1 MMICDISHETLIMD
15 GSATRTQVA
24 LRVAHWLR
32 DMGVEDAEP
41 LARSMHWLNTDVV
54 RDRESVEHVLHGL
67 DRPDDAIWAVR
78 FEHEPE
84 IDALEAELK
93 RERARIESELMQIL
107 VETRPSRRTVK
118 FIKCPACGSSI
129 ARDHLGN
136 RSMCPVCETDL
147 RRDSERLRIAVKRE
161 AIERID
167 ARIDIL
173 ARTRDEKPGALWAV
187 GLGSCHRP

>member
-1 MMICDISHETLIMD
+1 MMICDIPHETLIMD

-24 LRVAHWLR
+24 LRVARWLR

-41 LARSMHWLNTDVV
+41 IARSMHWLNTDVV

-93 RERARIESELMQIL
+93 RERARIESELMQIRHAAHQSHATASATDRCAL
-107 VETRPSRRTVK
+107 CAKPISGATPSACASPSSGRPSSASTLESTYS
-118 FIKCPACGSSI
+118 PARGTRSPAPYGRSGSE
-129 ARDHLGN
+129 A
-136 RSMCPVCETDL
+136 VTDP
-147 RRDSERLRIAVKRE
+147 DTAS
-161 AIERID
+161 
-167 ARIDIL
+167 
-173 ARTRDEKPGALWAV
+173 
-187 GLGSCHRP
+187 